1 MIAIGMETL
10 FKVKQGGSYGRLLP
24 LVAVP
29 AILVNYCVFKMI
41 QQGRNLPSVF
51 IVFSLTNLSL
61 RLVVSL
67 YLKHE
72 FTKGDWVGL
81 GLVFIASLVRALWK

>member
-1 MIAIGMETL
+1 M
-10 FKVKQGGSYGRLLP
+10 RLLP
-24 LVAVP
+24 IVAGP

-67 YLKHE
+67 FLRHE
-72 FTKGDWVGL
+72 FTKGDWAGL
-81 GLVFIASLVRALWK
+81 AFLFVASVLRALWR